1 MLLCITISLIG
12 SSLLEDNIK
21 GYKIVVAHKHPYV
34 VDIFS
39 CREGE
44 EDKHECAIC
53 NNDLASV
60 VQEIK
65 PRLISMNK
73 SINVNSISNFDLSL
87 ALNIGKYYYIDV

>member
-1 MLLCITISLIG
+1 M
-12 SSLLEDNIK
+12 
-21 GYKIVVAHKHPYV
+21 
-34 VDIFS
+34 DIYS

-73 SINVNSISNFDLSL
+73 RINVNNISDFDLSL
-87 ALNIGKYYYIDV
+87 ALNMEKDYYIGFNYF